1 MIGFIHDRNAY
12 HFRPYVQVV
21 ILLYYE
27 GKTMSKT
34 SYIEILDAA
43 TLALERIRILAG
55 MHRKHNLDPDE
66 LSLICDLICD
76 IAEFPIL
83 PEA

>member
-1 MIGFIHDRNAY
+1 
-12 HFRPYVQVV
+12 
-21 ILLYYE
+21 
-27 GKTMSKT
+27 MSKT

-55 MHRKHNLDPDE
+55 MHRKHNLDTEE